1 MSEICPKCRSAIPTG
16 RLEACPRCLLE
27 ADLPPGVLGEVYEL
41 GDEIGRGGM
50 GAVYRG
56 RDLRLGRTVAIKIL
70 SGAGASEEDFR
81 TRFAREARAM
91 AALNHPNIVAVYDV
105 GEEDGQRFI
114 VMEFVEGR
122 PLRDLLPMPVERA
135 LPLAVQICEAL
146 EYAHRQGV
154 VHRDVKPENILV
166 DGAGRVKMTDFGI
179 ARLTRPDSRGW
190 TVTAPD
196 EAFGTPLY
204 MAPEAR
210 EGAAPDPRMDVYAL
224 GVVLYEMAMGR
235 APEGAFDPPPAA
247 LEPVI
252 RKALATSPEKRYP
265 SIEALRRDLCGAT
278 GSPACDLPPEEDLWL
293 KAVAILQSVSTVVAV
308 WAFIVSV
315 TPRVI
320 GPDEVMPLFTLSRRK
335 LEDGKVLTLVRF
347 ETWPVF
353 AALAT
358 FAAAITAFGFL
369 RLHWRR
375 SGLAREAPDREIGE
389 TRVLLWLGLLACVA
403 WAVRLWLEGRGHA
416 WPGTVIPVLG
426 WLIEL
431 VALFFFWVAA
441 LKAWRSS
448 RPLRREPR
456 LWVGLG
462 LALLPPAA
470 NLLNDLLS

>member
-1 MSEICPKCRSAIPTG
+1 MELLRGESLAARLRARG
-16 RLEACPRCLLE
+16 RLEPSETAAILRQV
-27 ADLPPGVLGEVYEL
+27 A
-41 GDEIGRGGM
+41 RGLDAAH
-50 GAVYRG
+50 GA
-56 RDLRLGRTVAIKIL
+56 
-70 SGAGASEEDFR
+70 
-81 TRFAREARAM
+81 
-91 AALNHPNIVAVYDV
+91 
-105 GEEDGQRFI
+105 
-114 VMEFVEGR
+114 
-122 PLRDLLPMPVERA
+122 
-135 LPLAVQICEAL
+135 
-146 EYAHRQGV
+146 GV
-154 VHRDVKPENILV
+154 VHRDLKASNIMLV
-166 DGAGRVKMTDFGI
+166 RDDAGVERAVVTDFGP
-179 ARLTRPDSRGW
+179 ALDTGPPAAGRACRPGE
-190 TVTAPD
+190 VV
-196 EAFGTPLY
+196 GTPAT
-204 MAPEAR
+204 MAPEQVLG
-210 EGAAPDPRMDVYAL
+210 EPVGPAADVYAL

>member
-1 MSEICPKCRSAIPTG
+1 
-16 RLEACPRCLLE
+16 
-27 ADLPPGVLGEVYEL
+27 
-41 GDEIGRGGM
+41 M
-50 GAVYRG
+50 GTVHRA
-56 RDLRLGRTVAIKIL
+56 RDLRLGRTVAVKLL
-70 SGAGASEEDFR
+70 SGPGADEEGFR

-105 GEEDGQRFI
+105 GEEEGQPFI

-122 PLRDLLPMPVERA
+122 PLRELLPMPVERA
-135 LPLAVQICEAL
+135 FPLVVQICDAL

-154 VHRDVKPENILV
+154 IHRDVKPENILV

-179 ARLTRPDSRGW
+179 ARLLRPDSRGW
-190 TVTAPD
+190 TVTAAD

-210 EGAAPDPRMDVYAL
+210 DGAAPDPRMDVYAL
-224 GVVLYEMAMGR
+224 GVVLYEMVMGR
-235 APEGAFDPPPAA
+235 PPEGAFEPAPGA

-252 RKALATSPEKRYP
+252 RKALASSPEKRYP

-293 KAVAILQSVSTVVAV
+293 KAVATLQSVSTVVAV

-315 TPRVI
+315 SPRVI
-320 GPDEVMPLFTLSRRK
+320 GPNEVMPLFTLAKRT
-335 LEDGKVLTLVRF
+335 LADGRILTLVRF

-375 SGLAREAPDREIGE
+375 SGLAREAPDRAIGE
-389 TRVLLWLGLLACVA
+389 TRVLLWLGLLACAA
-403 WAVRLWLEGRGHA
+403 WSVRLWFEARGHA

-431 VALFFFWVAA
+431 VTLFFFWVAV
-441 LKAWRSS
+441 LKAWRAA

-462 LALLPPAA
+462 LALLPPAV
-470 NLLNDLLS
+470 NLLADLLAWRV